1 MKSCTPTDRTVK
13 FKRLAGYVTSL
24 DIPTHASYTG
34 YFTILSVFPL
44 LVLMMN
50 LLRYTGLQV
59 ETLVNFLDG
68 VLPTALMPA
77 VERLI
82 LNTYRNS
89 SGVMISFSAL
99 TALWSA
105 SRGIYGL
112 LRGLNCV
119 YEVKEDRGYL
129 FTRGIS
135 VVYTFLFLLVLLL
148 TLVLHVF
155 GNSLLGMLP
164 HQDGML
170 FRILAR
176 VIHSR
181 FFMLLL
187 IQTTLFTAVYTVF
200 PNRRN
205 KIQQSLPGALFASLG
220 WLLFSNLYS
229 LYVERIT
236 LYTTIFGSVYA
247 IALSMLWLY
256 WCLSIVFYG
265 GALNHYLFTVRKS
278 S

>member
-1 MKSCTPTDRTVK
+1 MKSCISAERSAKV
-13 FKRLAGYVTSL
+13 KRLAGYLTSL

-44 LVLMMN
+44 LVLVMN

-59 ETLVNFLDG
+59 ETLINFLDG
-68 VLPTALMPA
+68 VLPAALMPA
-77 VERLI
+77 VERLL

-89 SGVMISFSAL
+89 SGVMISFSAV

-112 LRGLNCV
+112 LRGLNSV

-155 GNSLLGMLP
+155 GNTLLDMLP
-164 HQDGML
+164 HQDSAL
-170 FRILAR
+170 FQIMARI
-176 VIHSR
+176 IHSR

-187 IQTTLFTAVYTVF
+187 IQTTFFTAIYTVF

-205 KIQQSLPGALFASLG
+205 KVSQSLPGALLASLG
-220 WLLFSNLYS
+220 WLLFSNIYS
-229 LYVERIT
+229 LYMERIT
-236 LYTTIFGSVYA
+236 VYTTIFGSVYA
-247 IALSMLWLY
+247 VALSMLWLY